1 MRTLTLKSLLKF
13 GRFHDHTVGRMI
25 QLEKH
30 DYLRWAYYNCSEISF
45 MTDVLEIIG
54 IKHIITKPGVDR
66 EYHKEQK
73 KLEIDRFAYRPG
85 LNVAEASILKRKG
98 DRSKKRKAMQ
108 IDKIIGPESKASL
121 KFKNQNR

>member
-13 GRFHDHTVGRMI
+13 GRFHDHTVGQMI

-45 MTDVLEIIG
+45 MPDVLQIIEID
-54 IKHIITKPGVDR
+54 HIITKPGVDR

-73 KLEIDRFAYRPG
+73 MVEVNKFAYRPG
-85 LNVAEASILKRKG
+85 LDVAEASILKRKG

-108 IDKIIGPESKASL
+108 IDRIIGPESKLAMRS
-121 KFKNQNR
+121 KNQKT